1 MNAGVMFWVAA
12 GILLGVVIAILSW
25 PLLRRRRSLAASRR
39 GINAAIYRDEL
50 AELEKDRQNSA
61 LSADDYQVA
70 REELERR
77 VLEDTAESDPVAGA
91 PESKASPRT
100 ALALLVLLPL
110 LSLPLYFVLGNPAA
124 LSPEPVEQAAQGG
137 HGNGAPS
144 MGDLEKMAGI
154 LAAKLEKNPDNPE
167 GWIMLARSYKALGR
181 YDDAEK
187 AYGRVGPSMDTEPAL
202 MLEKVELAAYKSDG
216 KIEGRALALLNQV
229 LSKEPD
235 NPQALVLGGTA
246 AFYRAD
252 YQGAITY
259 WDRLLKQ
266 VAPDSEDAKNLSSGI
281 AEARAR
287 MGGKAGT
294 MAEQAKGGKSAST
307 EPQTSD
313 KTAAGKSISGRV
325 ELSAAFK
332 AKAAPDDTVFIF
344 AKALQG
350 PRMPLAVVR
359 AKVSDLPLAFS
370 LDDSSAMAPELK
382 LSGFAEVKIE
392 ARVSKSGDAIAKP
405 GDLIGTLSPVKPGA
419 KGLKVVVDKVLP

>member
-12 GILLGVVIAILSW
+12 GILLGVAIAILSW

-39 GINAAIYRDEL
+39 GINAAIYRDEM
-50 AELEKDRQNSA
+50 AELEKDRQTSA
-61 LSADDYQVA
+61 LSAEDYQIA

-91 PESKASPRT
+91 PEPKAAPRT

-110 LSLPLYFVLGNPAA
+110 LALPLYFVLGTPAA
-124 LSPEPVEQAAQGG
+124 LSPQPVEQAAQGG
-137 HGNGAPS
+137 HGDGTPS

-154 LAAKLEKNPDNPE
+154 LAARLEKNPDNPE
-167 GWIMLARSYKALGR
+167 GWVMLARSYKALGR
-181 YDDAEK
+181 FDDAEK
-187 AYGRVGPSMDTEPAL
+187 AYGRVGSAMDKDPAL
-202 MLEKVELAAYKSDG
+202 MLEKVELAAYKGEG
-216 KIEGRALALLNQV
+216 KIEGKALALLNQV
-229 LSKEPD
+229 LAQEPD
-235 NPQALVLGGTA
+235 NPQALVLAGTG

-252 YQGAITY
+252 YQAAITY

-266 VAPDSEDAKNLSSGI
+266 VAPDSEDAKNLTSGI
-281 AEARAR
+281 TEAKAR
-287 MGGKAGT
+287 LGGKAGT
-294 MAEQAKGGKSAST
+294 MAEQMPAEKAAGTAEPAAKA
-307 EPQTSD
+307 QT
-313 KTAAGKSISGRV
+313 GKSISGRV

-332 AKAAPDDTVFIF
+332 AKAAPDDTVFVF

-359 AKVSDLPLAFS
+359 AKVSDLPLAFN
-370 LDDSSAMAPELK
+370 LDDSSAMSPELK
-382 LSGFAEVKIE
+382 LSGFPEVKIE

-419 KGLKVVVDKVLP
+419 KGLKLVVDKVLP

>member
-1 MNAGVMFWVAA
+1 MNASVMFWVAA
-12 GILLGVVIAILSW
+12 GILLGLAIAILSW

-39 GINAAIYRDEL
+39 AINAAIYRDEFV
-50 AELEKDRQNSA
+50 ELEKDRQNSA

-77 VLEDTAESDPVAGA
+77 VLEDTTEGDPVAPGA
-91 PESKASPRT
+91 SPRGAPRT

-124 LSPEPVEQAAQGG
+124 LSPEPTEQMAQSG

-144 MGDLEKMAGI
+144 MGDLAKMAAI

-167 GWIMLARSYKALGR
+167 GWVMLARSYKALGR
-181 YDDAEK
+181 FDDAEK
-187 AYGRVGPSMDTEPAL
+187 AYGRVGPTMDTEPAL
-202 MLEKVELAAYKSDG
+202 ILEKVELAAYKSDG

-229 LSKEPD
+229 LSKEPN
-235 NPQALVLGGTA
+235 NPQALVLAGTA

-252 YQGAITY
+252 YQGAISY

-266 VAPDSEDAKNLSSGI
+266 VAPDSEDAKNLASGI
-281 AEARAR
+281 AEARVR

-294 MAEQAKGGKSAST
+294 MAEQPAEKSADRAA
-307 EPQTSD
+307 EPAG
-313 KTAAGKSISGRV
+313 KVVAGKSISGRV

-359 AKVSDLPLAFS
+359 AKVSDLPLAFN
-370 LDDSSAMAPELK
+370 LDDATAMSPELE
-382 LSGFAEVKIE
+382 LSGFPEVKIE

-405 GDLIGTLSPVKPGA
+405 GDLIGTLSPVQPGA
-419 KGLKVVVDKVLP
+419 KGLKLVVDKVLP